1 MVLIIFLELQ
11 IQIMQRNHT
20 EILKFELF
28 KLLKMKWKPFQQ
40 ESAVDLLVHAMN
52 ISSIYWW

>member
-28 KLLKMKWKPFQQ
+28 AIKMKWKPFQQ
-40 ESAVDLLVHAMN
+40 ESAVDF
-52 ISSIYWW
+52 ISALWT